1 MEKLIGIKELSQI
14 LGCKEQTI
22 RNKLSLGIFPI
33 PTYKVLGRLKWK
45 ESEVRNYLNELKGV
59 NTPEKNPLTKKQGGD
74 YRILVS
80 DNPHPAM
87 GQKGGKGHGSQEK
100 TW

>member
-33 PTYKVLGRLKWK
+33 ATYKVVGRLKWK
-45 ESEVRNYLNELKGV
+45 SSEVQSYLNKLERV
-59 NTPEKNPLTKKQGGD
+59 N
-74 YRILVS
+74 
-80 DNPHPAM
+80 
-87 GQKGGKGHGSQEK
+87 
-100 TW
+100 